1 MDKMNIS
8 DDNTDETAV
17 EKENVSICANCGKE
31 DDNLKSCTACKMVK
45 YCNRECQIAHRPQHK
60 KDCRRRVAELHD
72 EKLFKQPPPAEDC
85 PICFVRLPTLK
96 SGYRY
101 QSCCGKVTCSGCICA
116 PLYDNHGNEVDN
128 QKCPFCR
135 TPDPSSDEEIV
146 ERLKKRVKANDARA
160 IYNLGVCHQNGLY
173 SRSQDYNKAL
183 ELWHRAAEIGYAN
196 AYNNIGFCYVNGHGV
211 EVDKEKAL
219 HYYELAAMKG
229 DVYARYN
236 LGNNEKKAG
245 NIDKVLKHYMISTRG
260 GYDGSLKRIKELY
273 SNGYATKEEY
283 MKALQAYQAYL
294 GEIKS
299 RQRDEAAAADE
310 EYRYY

>member
-1 MDKMNIS
+1 MK
-8 DDNTDETAV
+8 TD
-17 EKENVSICANCGKE
+17 
-31 DDNLKSCTACKMVK
+31 
-45 YCNRECQIAHRPQHK
+45 
-60 KDCRRRVAELHD
+60 
-72 EKLFKQPPPAEDC
+72 
-85 PICFVRLPTLK
+85 
-96 SGYRY
+96 
-101 QSCCGKVTCSGCICA
+101 
-116 PLYDNHGNEVDN
+116 
-128 QKCPFCR
+128 
-135 TPDPSSDEEIV
+135 
-146 ERLKKRVKANDARA
+146 
-160 IYNLGVCHQNGLY
+160 GLY

-229 DVYARYN
+229 DVYARHN
-236 LGNNEKKAG
+236 LGNKEGKEG

-260 GYDGSLKRIKELY
+260 GYDGSLKRIKVLY

-283 MKALQAYQAYL
+283 MKALQAYQGYL